1 MKLVGKKFRVSSVYW
16 PRREF
21 NPASAEDLAEY
32 RYFLQKQ
39 TWKTGCPFVLEWP
52 FLNVIV
58 MIEHKVTRHYISSL
72 VSSAKVK

>member
-21 NPASAEDLAEY
+21 NPASAEDLNEY

-39 TWKTGCPFVLEWP
+39 HWKNGCPFVLEWP

-58 MIEHKVTRHYISSL
+58 MIEHKVTRYHIASL